1 MTTVSR
7 DSSQVNVTGSEES
20 LERFKATGRR
30 LQETSLTTL
39 NYQIAA
45 IIRARRPDGS
55 LPIEMI
61 FFPDTSNIIY
71 GSKTQKDIG
80 TEARLFGSYSAE
92 MMISIDSITGKD
104 LTDGVEKKLRSRIEA
119 SNASKFPEK
128 PIRIGESFE
137 QIVPTT
143 MQLGGGEVE
152 LIVTTTYRLKEI
164 KNNKGFFA
172 VSSTSSGEMSNERV
186 KFSTSRR
193 GIGTAEYDIAKKM
206 MWKIDMTSA
215 IETTMIIGDL
225 TVLIKSV
232 GKNLQ
237 TIVIE

>member
-1 MTTVSR
+1 MTTASR
-7 DSSQVNVTGSEES
+7 DSSQVNVTGSVET

-39 NYQIAA
+39 DYQIKT
-45 IIRARRPDGS
+45 IISARRSDGS
-55 LPIEMI
+55 LPIEMM
-61 FFPDTSNIIY
+61 FFPDSSKIIY

-80 TEARLFGSYSAE
+80 TEARLFGSYGAE

-104 LTDGVEKKLRSRIEA
+104 LTDVIEKRIRSQIEA
-119 SNASKFPEK
+119 SNASRFPEK

-152 LIVTTTYRLKEI
+152 LTVTTTYRLKEI
-164 KNNKGFFA
+164 KNNKGFFD
-172 VSSTSSGEMSNERV
+172 VSFTSSGEMSNERV

-193 GIGTAEYDIAKKM
+193 GIGTAEYDIAKKI
-206 MWKIDMTSA
+206 MWKIDTTAA

-232 GKNLQ
+232 VKNLQ
-237 TIVIE
+237 TIAIE